1 MNEQI
6 NDDVLIREIDEA
18 VDERKSYEPVVK
30 RFERVQ
36 FRVQIRDDLKKNTI
50 LGIESRL
57 PISLIFGMS
66 GYRNEVMPLL

>member
-18 VDERKSYEPVVK
+18 VDERKSYKPVVK

>member
-6 NDDVLIREIDEA
+6 NDDVLIREIDE
-18 VDERKSYEPVVK
+18 VVEERKSYEPVVK